1 MSDAQYRTID
11 DDVSTLVRLC
21 GFSPDHARAQL
32 TAFSHREKAGLIP
45 ATRALEVL
53 EETASVAEDAVV
65 DNRRRWREILRSSEN
80 RSDALAA

>member
-53 EETASVAEDAVV
+53 EETASDALA

>member
-1 MSDAQYRTID
+1 MSDAQYHTID
-11 DDVSTLVRLC
+11 DDVRILVRLC
-21 GFSPDHARAQL
+21 GFSPEHARAQL

-53 EETASVAEDAVV
+53 EQTASFAEDAVV
-65 DNRRRWREILRSSEN
+65 DNRRQWREILRSSQN